1 MVRSRAADKDAGA
14 TPLSSQ
20 QVSPD
25 TKFEAALQEL
35 EQVVRDMESGQLS
48 LEDSIAAFHKGS
60 ELLRH
65 CQNQLCRAEQQIRI
79 LEGGLLRDF
88 DELREETR

>member
-65 CQNQLCRAEQQIRI
+65 CQNQLSRAEQQIRI
-79 LEGGLLRDF
+79 LEDGLLRDF